1 MRTAEQTVTP
11 IVPRATKPTRSN
23 ITKLKIFLS
32 KNGKS
37 GQNTK

>member
-1 MRTAEQTVTP
+1 MQTAVQTVTQ

>member
-1 MRTAEQTVTP
+1 MQIAAPTVTQ